1 MLPGNGKT
9 RVSQIES
16 WISGAVSAVAHTFCR
31 PVDVRSKQRVFGKMK
46 QERSTVYRVHPDNQ
60 PSKGI
65 AELSTVR
72 VLASYLRQEQT
83 VQNNE

>member
-1 MLPGNGKT
+1 MRL
-9 RVSQIES
+9 SED
-16 WISGAVSAVAHTFCR
+16 AAFCR

-83 VQNNE
+83 VQKQRIKMQGSHNHADLVRCTRP